1 MKNESNL
8 ILENQDFD
16 HLNLKPYITNG
27 RIKKIIFR
35 NCTFDQ
41 PTLEAF
47 QNCQFNDCYLDNLYM
62 RKGQFTNCQFNNCQL
77 VNLSFCAGDLLWN
90 TFTNCSFI
98 NNDFR
103 HIAIENCTFKDC
115 QFQLDNEW
123 MFQPISPIDRNSKLW
138 HEGEWRTVTDWQEFL
153 RLQTPN

>member
-8 ILENQDFD
+8 ILENQHFD
-16 HLNLKPYITNG
+16 HLNLDPYMGDSIG
-27 RIKKIIFR
+27 IKDIIFI

-41 PTLEAF
+41 PTLEWF
-47 QNCQFNDCYLDNLYM
+47 HNCQFTDCHLDNLYM
-62 RKGQFTNCQFNNCQL
+62 RKGQFTHCQFNNCQL

-103 HIAIENCTFKDC
+103 HIAIEDCTFKDC
-115 QFQLDNEW
+115 QFQMDNLD
-123 MFQPISPIDRNSKLW
+123 MFEPIAPDNIKLW

-153 RLQTPN
+153 RFQTPN